1 MNRLIPTLLLAAT
14 VAIATPVNAQPQS
27 PPAATPFGA
36 GPAPR
41 PGATPVAMQ
50 AKNIT
55 SKASDPKTS
64 NREIYVPFE
73 DLKSI
78 LASGTERIFMTREQ
92 YSDLLKKANVKP
104 GTLPPQN
111 TALTGASY
119 HLQVYDAHAVVTGK
133 LLVE

>member
-1 MNRLIPTLLLAAT
+1 MNRLIFILFLTT
-14 VAIATPVNAQPQS
+14 IVAVAVPGNAQPQAA
-27 PPAATPFGA
+27 PAATPFGA

-41 PGATPVAMQ
+41 QGTPPVAMQ
-50 AKNIT
+50 ANNIT
-55 SKASDPKTS
+55 SKAADPKTS